1 MSRDAHRFVVG
12 AVAVLAIGVLTSPA
26 LADRDEGCR
35 SCHATRAEA
44 RLRAPVH
51 QENDA
56 HGRAG
61 LGCTR
66 CHGGDGSA
74 TDARAHDLAGGFRG
88 VPDAIGV
95 SQVCGR
101 CHDGSRDDA
110 PDVLAAFRAG
120 AHGAA
125 IAHRRDGAA
134 SCTDC
139 HGAHTIEGPDHA
151 RSPVARAQVVGTCTR
166 CHADEERMAFAGL
179 DPRIPQ
185 RYAQSVHGRALA
197 EGSEDAPTCAGCHGA
212 HQNGGG
218 LEAAQACAQ
227 CHEAIREAFDRGP
240 HASAFSRLGF
250 LDCAECHGSHEVRP
264 ADASLLAGLGAACE
278 RCHGE
283 GQEVYARV
291 VRLTES
297 AERVDGARE
306 AWERD
311 DPRRIAVISAI
322 HALDVDALAEALEG
336 APMPADASD
345 GASRGAPREPP
356 GPRRDDDAEPGP
368 RATARPLLPLAGALF
383 VGTAIVVAL
392 VRLSRRRG
400 GS

>member
-1 MSRDAHRFVVG
+1 MQRGASKTLLCSRE
-12 AVAVLAIGVLTSPA
+12 VLAIAATLA
-26 LADRDEGCR
+26 LLVTAAHARADRDEGCR
-35 SCHATRAEA
+35 GCHSTRAEA

-120 AHGAA
+120 AHGGA

-139 HGAHTIEGPDHA
+139 HGAHAIEGPDHA
-151 RSPVARAQVVGTCTR
+151 SSPVARARVVGTCTR

-179 DPRIPQ
+179 DPRIPE
-185 RYAQSVHGRALA
+185 RFAESVHGRALA

-218 LEAAQACAQ
+218 LEAAQACAR

-240 HASAFSRLGF
+240 HASAFTRLGF
-250 LDCAECHGSHEVRP
+250 LDCAECHGSHEVRA

-283 GQEVYARV
+283 GQEIYARV

-297 AERVDGARE
+297 AERVDAARE
-306 AWERD
+306 AWPRE

-322 HALDVDALAEALEG
+322 HALDADALERAL
-336 APMPADASD
+336 ADAP
-345 GASRGAPREPP
+345 APP
-356 GPRRDDDAEPGP
+356 GPAEGRPRSAPRSDDERVRSARASGRGP
-368 RATARPLLPLAGALF
+368 VWLVGAL
-383 VGTAIVVAL
+383 VVLAAVAILVV
-392 VRLSRRRG
+392 VRARKRG